1 MRAADRVYFVTEG
14 EEVFDP
20 STGDYIVGE
29 PIRDLQW
36 ANVSDT
42 GTERMTLLFGSI
54 QQGAKTIR
62 LNNLY
67 KKQFDWIE
75 FEGKKYKV
83 QLSRKY
89 QRRNVF
95 EVVGK

>member
-1 MRAADRVYFVTEG
+1 ITTEPIK
-14 EEVFDP
+14 EEV
-20 STGDYIVGE
+20 
-29 PIRDLQW
+29 W

-62 LNNLY
+62 LNDLY